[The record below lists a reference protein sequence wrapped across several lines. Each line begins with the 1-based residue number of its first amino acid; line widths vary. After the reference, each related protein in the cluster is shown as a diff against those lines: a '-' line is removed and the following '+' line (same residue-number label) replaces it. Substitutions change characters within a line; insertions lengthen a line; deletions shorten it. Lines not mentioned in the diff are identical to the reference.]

1 MPKRKY
7 EVDLSRSEIDY
18 LIDQW
23 IFKKRDR
30 DILKDRFD
38 GLTFEALAEKHD
50 LSVRQTK
57 NIVYHAMEKLI
68 KHI

>member
-1 MPKRKY
+1 MPKKKY
-7 EVDLSRSEIDY
+7 EVDLSRSEINY

-38 GLTFEALAEKHD
+38 GLTFEALAEKYD